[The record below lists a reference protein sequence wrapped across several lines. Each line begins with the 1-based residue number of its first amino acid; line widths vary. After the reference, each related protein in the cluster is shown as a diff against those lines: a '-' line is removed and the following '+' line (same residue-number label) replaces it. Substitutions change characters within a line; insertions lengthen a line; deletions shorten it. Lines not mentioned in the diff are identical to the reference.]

1 MEPFIGEIRAFAF
14 GQIPKGWAL
23 CNGSLLAIAQN
34 QALFS
39 LLGVRYGGNGQTTFT
54 LPDLRG
60 RTPVGYGQ
68 VVGVSLPL
76 GTSAGAEAVA
86 LTTAQVPSHTHALR
100 GTSEQ
105 ASTNNPAGG
114 VLAQTANAASA
125 AYAVPGS
132 ATLAAAAVAPS
143 GTGLAHENMQPS
155 LAVSWCIATVGLYPS
170 RN

>member
-1 MEPFIGEIRAFAF
+1 MDPFIGEIRAFAF

-23 CNGSLLAIAQN
+23 CNGSLLAVAQN

-39 LLGVRYGGNGQTTFT
+39 LLGTRYGGNGQTTFA

-68 VVGVSLPL
+68 VAGVSLPL
-76 GTSAGAEAVA
+76 GTSAGAETVA
-86 LTTAQVPSHTHALR
+86 LTGTQVPSHTHALR
-100 GTSEQ
+100 GTSEL

-114 VLAQTANAASA
+114 VLAQTANTASA
-125 AYAVPGS
+125 AYAAPGS
-132 ATLAAAAVAPS
+132 ATLAAAAVASS
-143 GTGLAHENMQPS
+143 GAGLAHENMQPS
-155 LAVSWCIATVGLYPS
+155 LAVSWCIAIVGLYPS